1 MKSLSAKDLV
11 AKEAAPNRECGKQL
25 TMERIRRFREADRK
39 LKEVCARLGI
49 EKPQMVS

>member
-11 AKEAAPNRECGKQL
+11 AKDHAPNAERAREV
-25 TMERIRRFREADRK
+25 TAERIRRFKEADRK

-49 EKPQMVS
+49 EKPQMIS